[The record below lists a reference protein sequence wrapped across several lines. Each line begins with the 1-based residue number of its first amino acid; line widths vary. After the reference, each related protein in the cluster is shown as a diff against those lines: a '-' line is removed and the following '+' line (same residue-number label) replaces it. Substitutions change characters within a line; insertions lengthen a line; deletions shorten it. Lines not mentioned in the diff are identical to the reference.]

1 MNRVRNQQ
9 VLEATLEWGREL
21 PGFLPAHA
29 LHGVMLTEA
38 FAAGVQ
44 DTRGEWIP
52 GLGEDEPALRLA
64 AMDLACILW
73 VDDWFDTREHTSRE
87 VEPGESLVKVL
98 LGGSATTPEAVGL
111 ARLRDRFR
119 AAARDPDDHRL
130 WAETLIDVVR
140 ASQEDRRVSRGERT
154 RTWGEYLRDGEHNIA
169 AAHMA
174 FTLSLAYDLG
184 LSTRA
189 AEPRFRRALSHLC
202 LAMRLRNDLASAEKE
217 RREGNRA
224 NGLFVLERYLSPE
237 QAFAFVDA
245 ERLGYER
252 MLAREV
258 EALGPYHP
266 FPRIARVMV
275 AAVER
280 FYQLPDSRYA
290 DAP

>member
-1 MNRVRNQQ
+1 MSRVRNQQ
-9 VLEATLEWGREL
+9 VLEATLEWGRQL
-21 PGFLPAHA
+21 PGFVPEHA
-29 LHGVMLTEA
+29 LHGVLLTET
-38 FAAGVQ
+38 FAGGVQ
-44 DTRGEWIP
+44 GPRGEWVA
-52 GLGEDEPALRLA
+52 GLGEEEPALQLA

-73 VDDWFDTREHTSRE
+73 VDDWFDTREHSGRE
-87 VEPGESLVKVL
+87 AEPGESLVKVL
-98 LGGSATTPEAVGL
+98 MGGPATTPEAKGL
-111 ARLRDRFR
+111 ALLRDRFR

-130 WAETLIDVVR
+130 WAETLVDVVR
-140 ASQEDRRVSRGERT
+140 ASQEDWHVSRGERSL
-154 RTWGEYLRDGEHNIA
+154 TWGEYLRNGEHNIA

-174 FTLSLAYDLG
+174 FSLSLAYDLG
-184 LSTRA
+184 LAARA
-189 AEPRFRRALSHLC
+189 SEPRFRRALSHLC
-202 LAMRLRNDLASAEKE
+202 LAMRLRNDLASADKE

-224 NGLFVLERYLSPE
+224 NGLFILERYLPPE

-266 FPRIARVMV
+266 FPRIARVMM

-290 DAP
+290 GT